1 METTDELSQCEVKME
16 TKDELSQCE
25 VNVCDSLVKV
35 ASLVFVCLDEIFIQI
50 LRLRHQTWVG
60 MASKRALLFSL
71 LCGVLLCFAERHRT
85 LVQEDGLMASSAR
98 VHASSP
104 LQAFSF

>member
-50 LRLRHQTWVG
+50 LRLRHQT
-60 MASKRALLFSL
+60 
-71 LCGVLLCFAERHRT
+71 
-85 LVQEDGLMASSAR
+85 
-98 VHASSP
+98 
-104 LQAFSF
+104 